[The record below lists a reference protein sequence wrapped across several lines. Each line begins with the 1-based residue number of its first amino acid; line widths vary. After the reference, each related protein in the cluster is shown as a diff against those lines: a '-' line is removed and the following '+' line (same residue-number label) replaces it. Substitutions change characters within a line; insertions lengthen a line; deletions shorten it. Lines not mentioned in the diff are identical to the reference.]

1 MWFGFKSQRDAICEM
16 SLLPVLYFAPRGFFS
31 PCTPVLLTPQKPTFP
46 NFNSTRNSCAASKS
60 LFIYLFQLFIY
71 SFFLLFFLQ
80 STCEVDSSICDNNEV
95 CIPNYQDNSV
105 RCVCKVGYTGTP
117 CSKLHKKYG
126 YVINCL

>member
-1 MWFGFKSQRDAICEM
+1 MWLGFKSQRDAICEM

-31 PCTPVLLTPQKPTFP
+31 PCTPVLLTPQKSTFP
-46 NFNSTRNSCAASKS
+46 NSHSTRNSCAASNS
-60 LFIYLFQLFIY
+60 LFIYFSYLFLVFVVV
-71 SFFLLFFLQ
+71 FLQ
-80 STCEVDSSICDNNEV
+80 STCEMDSSICDDNEV

-105 RCVCKVGYTGTP
+105 RCVCKVGYTRTP